1 MTTIN
6 RNVYKTMLEAE
17 RDELNSELSSM
28 GVKDPT
34 TGAYNVLPADDE
46 NEADESDIATRD
58 EEFEEDSA
66 LTDTFSLQLKDI
78 NDALKKI
85 EDGKY
90 GKCEVCDSEIEED
103 RLMANPSART
113 CTVHMNS

>member
-1 MTTIN
+1 MSIN
-6 RNVYKTMLEAE
+6 TQVYKTLLETE
-17 RDELNSELSSM
+17 RDELKNDLGSM
-28 GVKDPT
+28 AKFDPS
-34 TGAYNVLPADDE
+34 TGNYQALPADDE

-85 EDGKY
+85 EDGLY
-90 GKCEVCDSEIEED
+90 GKCEVCGADIEED
-103 RLMANPSART
+103 RLTANPSART

>member
-1 MTTIN
+1 MNTNIQ
-6 RNVYKTMLEAE
+6 VYKTMLEAE
-17 RDELNSELSSM
+17 RDELNSELGSM

-34 TGAYNVLPADDE
+34 TGDYNVLPADNE

-66 LTDTFSLQLKDI
+66 LSDTFSLQLKDI

-85 EDGKY
+85 ETNTY
-90 GKCEVCDSEIEED
+90 GICEVCQSEIEEN

-113 CTVHMNS
+113 CVLHMNG